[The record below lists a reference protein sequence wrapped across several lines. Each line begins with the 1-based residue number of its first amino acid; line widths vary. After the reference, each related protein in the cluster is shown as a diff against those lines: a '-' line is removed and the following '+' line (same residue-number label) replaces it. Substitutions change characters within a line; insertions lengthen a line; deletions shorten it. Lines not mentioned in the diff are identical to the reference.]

1 MNHSLHESQTKLLS
15 VGQHSKSFP
24 IPIEMTG
31 FLITKFD

>member
-15 VGQHSKSFP
+15 VG
-24 IPIEMTG
+24 PIEMTG